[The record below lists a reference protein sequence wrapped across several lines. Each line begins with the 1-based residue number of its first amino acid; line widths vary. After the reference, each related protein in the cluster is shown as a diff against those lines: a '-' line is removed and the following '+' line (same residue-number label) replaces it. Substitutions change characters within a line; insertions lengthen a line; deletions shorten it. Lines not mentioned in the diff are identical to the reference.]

1 MYPNETCVLKM
12 FCNMSLN
19 TPFNDY
25 HVQYIRRNI
34 EKYKEIIV
42 RSGMSLL
49 DVDQTKD
56 ITFITFIVK
65 WLGYHMKFCK
75 KIFS

>member
-1 MYPNETCVLKM
+1 MIIMYNILEET
-12 FCNMSLN
+12 
-19 TPFNDY
+19 
-25 HVQYIRRNI
+25 

-56 ITFITFIVK
+56 ITFIGK

-75 KIFS
+75 TIFS